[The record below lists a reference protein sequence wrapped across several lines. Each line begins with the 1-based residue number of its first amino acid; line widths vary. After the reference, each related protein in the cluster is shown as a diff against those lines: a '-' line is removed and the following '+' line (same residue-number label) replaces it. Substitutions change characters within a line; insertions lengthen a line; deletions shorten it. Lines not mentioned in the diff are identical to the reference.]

1 MLKTKFSDNR
11 VELFFFVLYIYN
23 FKLKSSQNMYWH
35 VGKKQLQM
43 VIYKTKVLERNIT
56 NKQTKANSKYDIKK
70 HNYNRLIK
78 NESFVVVM

>member
-1 MLKTKFSDNR
+1 
-11 VELFFFVLYIYN
+11 
-23 FKLKSSQNMYWH
+23 MYWH

-78 NESFVVVM
+78 MRVLLLLFRRPYSMSSHQLSVKGLLQYQM

>member
-1 MLKTKFSDNR
+1 
-11 VELFFFVLYIYN
+11 
-23 FKLKSSQNMYWH
+23 MYWH

-78 NESFVVVM
+78 NESFVVVI